1 MQEQERNCLM
11 FVRNVN
17 QITRDFTTLKSTCL
31 KKTMLDLDFRPCFV
45 LFDVNELSIFGL
57 IAVTMLLSRTM
68 KILLSVE
75 YNVFFYVNIFY
86 CLGTPK

>member
-1 MQEQERNCLM
+1 
-11 FVRNVN
+11 
-17 QITRDFTTLKSTCL
+17 
-31 KKTMLDLDFRPCFV
+31 MLDLDFRPCFV
-45 LFDVNELSIFGL
+45 LFDVNELSIFRL

-68 KILLSVE
+68 KIPLSVE